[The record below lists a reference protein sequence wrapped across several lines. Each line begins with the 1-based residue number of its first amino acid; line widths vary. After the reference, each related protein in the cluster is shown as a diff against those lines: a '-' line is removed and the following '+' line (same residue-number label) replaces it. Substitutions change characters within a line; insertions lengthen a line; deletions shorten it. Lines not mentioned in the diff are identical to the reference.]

1 MISLF
6 VSAITV
12 QALLQLVPRI
22 LFGRII
28 DDGIIPG
35 NQKLVTTLALLTVAA
50 ALIEALFA
58 IVERWLSAQVG
69 EGLIHDLR
77 ATLFDHVQRMPL
89 AFFYPH
95 PNWDT
100 CFTTK

>member
-1 MISLF
+1 M
-6 VSAITV
+6 ITV

-28 DDGIIPG
+28 DDGIIP
-35 NQKLVTTLALLTVAA
+35 VTKISHNPCSTYVAA
-50 ALIEALFA
+50 ALVEALFA
-58 IVERWLSAQVG
+58 IVERWLSTVG

-89 AFFYPH
+89 AFTNTRP
-95 PNWDT
+95 DT
-100 CFTTK
+100 CLTAEQ